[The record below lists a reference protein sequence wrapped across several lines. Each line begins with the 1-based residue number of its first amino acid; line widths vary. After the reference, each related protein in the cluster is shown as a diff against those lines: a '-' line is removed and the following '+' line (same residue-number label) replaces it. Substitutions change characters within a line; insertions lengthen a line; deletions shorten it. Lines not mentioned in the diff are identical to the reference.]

1 MKKILKKA
9 SVVALSTAVAAS
21 AVTPALAAKSPV
33 KGLRPVKRTVTM
45 KASKGVKITYKTT
58 TKGTASIS
66 KVSTKNKTVTIKTT
80 VKINGVTYK
89 VKTVSK
95 SAFAKAKGVKTII
108 VSGTDIK
115 FAKGAFKGLKTQ
127 KIKLVISKKVSK
139 KQLKAYTSAARKAG
153 FKGKVSVAKPK
164 PVKRTVTV
172 NAAKGVKITYKTT
185 TKGTASIAKVPT
197 KNKTVTISSKV
208 KIKGVTYKA
217 STVNKNVFTSARRL
231 KTIKVN
237 STGIKF
243 AKGAFSGLNTKS
255 MKLVITK
262 KVSRKQLKAYK
273 ASVKKAGFKGKVV
286 VG

>member
-58 TKGTASIS
+58 TKGTASI
-66 KVSTKNKTVTIKTT
+66 
-80 VKINGVTYK
+80 
-89 VKTVSK
+89 
-95 SAFAKAKGVKTII
+95 
-108 VSGTDIK
+108 
-115 FAKGAFKGLKTQ
+115 
-127 KIKLVISKKVSK
+127 
-139 KQLKAYTSAARKAG
+139 
-153 FKGKVSVAKPK
+153 
-164 PVKRTVTV
+164 
-172 NAAKGVKITYKTT
+172 
-185 TKGTASIAKVPT
+185 AKVPT

-208 KIKGVTYKA
+208 KIKGVTYKV